1 MKCTFEM
8 ASDGMIHVP
17 SFMKT
22 GSGIEVILR
31 LLPRHSERLQCW
43 YY

>member
-1 MKCTFEM
+1 MR
-8 ASDGMIHVP
+8 SGGMIHVL
-17 SFMKT
+17 SLMSI

-31 LLPRHSERLQCW
+31 LLSQQTERPQCW